1 MTEPGSWMASLDL
14 KDAFSQYPFT
24 LIIESFLSLHI
35 KESHRLDSMSNEHP
49 DAMRIFTKVLEPG
62 FSHLREIGFLSVKY
76 VGASYLQGETFE
88 ECLQNITETVKL
100 LQSVGF
106 TINPEKSV
114 LKPTQ
119 QLIFLRFFL
128 NSKTM
133 TLTLTN
139 TKKKIKVSN

>member
-1 MTEPGSWMASLDL
+1 MIEPGSWMASVDL

-24 LIIESFLSLHI
+24 LIIESFLNLHI
-35 KESHRLDSMSNEHP
+35 KESHRLDSMSNELP
-49 DAMRIFTKVLEPG
+49 DAMKISTKVLEPG
-62 FSHLREIGFLSVKY
+62 FSHLKEVGFLSVKY

-100 LQSVGF
+100 LQFLGF

-119 QLIFLRFFL
+119 QLTFLRFFL
-128 NSKTM
+128 NSKAM
-133 TLTLTN
+133 TPTLTN
-139 TKKKIKVSN
+139 TKKK